1 MKPIL
6 LTSFIIIFLAGCGP
20 LTLDHYKLEPDN
32 TAELK
37 KLKNANIGLGEFI
50 DVQKYKGNCS
60 ITPPANQTYAAY
72 TKQAFSKE
80 LKAAGLL
87 NENTPRITLSGRIEK
102 LESSTGTWDMTLT
115 LISSNGKSM
124 TTSEHYEFDTAGGC
138 IKTSDS
144 FISTLQEIFY
154 SSITSEEFLALIE

>member
-1 MKPIL
+1 MKQIFFA
-6 LTSFIIIFLAGCGP
+6 TFFMIFLVGCGP
-20 LTLDHYKLEPDN
+20 LTLDHYKPEPDN

-37 KLKNANIGLGEFI
+37 KLKSADIGLGEFI
-50 DVQKYKGNCS
+50 NVQKYKGNCS

-87 NENTPRITLSGRIEK
+87 NENNPRITLSGRIEK

-144 FISTLQEIFY
+144 FISTLQEVFY
-154 SSITSEEFLALIE
+154 SAVTSEEFLTLID